1 MAIFVIFAII
11 LVSTLIFVI
20 LGKQKKYLN
29 PELAKKSSSK
39 IQRTSVLDANH
50 SLMESH
56 KILVSTIQQMYDGK
70 NLGAAELLNRV
81 AKRFPDEKEIWKFH
95 RLRNK
100 AAHEVD
106 YLVSDQEAKA
116 ARKAFKEALKALS
129 N

>member
-1 MAIFVIFAII
+1 MVF
-11 LVSTLIFVI
+11 LVVAVLVLCFSVI
-20 LGKQKKYLN
+20 LLTLNKQQKHLDA
-29 PELAKKSSSK
+29 EIAKKSSSK
-39 IQRTSVLDANH
+39 IQRTSSLDANH

-70 NLGAAELLNRV
+70 KLTASELLNKV

-106 YLVSDQEAKA
+106 YQISEEEAKA
-116 ARKAFKEALKALS
+116 ARKAFKAALKALS
-129 N
+129 T

>member
-1 MAIFVIFAII
+1 MLFLVISALVF
-11 LVSTLIFVI
+11 VSTLVFIA
-20 LGKQKKYLN
+20 LNKQKKSLD

-39 IQRTSVLDANH
+39 IQKTSVLDANH

-56 KILVSTIQQMYDGK
+56 KILVSTIQQMYAGK
-70 NLGAAELLNRV
+70 NLSAAELLNRV

-95 RLRNK
+95 RMRNK

-106 YLVSDQEAKA
+106 FQISDEEAKA
-116 ARKAFKEALKALS
+116 ARKAFKAALKALS